1 MIAIQTKYLG
11 PTNTR
16 GSRIK
21 AWTSSGFSVTIPY
34 PHELSYEAVH
44 FKAVKALVT
53 KHKLDWDL
61 SDVRFGGTEHGYVF
75 CFASSVVEDIKEL
88 PNAAQHLQRL
98 ANCVKTHCL
107 AAGHSKAAN
116 NERRANEL
124 RAELKSKGISVP
136 SDEQLL
142 KVGVFNGE
150 GSY

>member
-1 MIAIQTKYLG
+1 MIAIQTKYL
-11 PTNTR
+11 PASNTR

-34 PHELSYEAVH
+34 PHDLSHEAVH
-44 FKAVKALVT
+44 FEAVKALVT

-61 SDVRFGGTEHGYVF
+61 SDMRFGGTEHGYVF
-75 CFASSVVEDIKEL
+75 CFAGSVIEY
-88 PNAAQHLQRL
+88 NASQHDLQKL
-98 ANCVKTHCL
+98 ANCVKTYYL

-116 NERRANEL
+116 NERLANEL
-124 RAELKSKGISVP
+124 REEFRSKGIPVP

-142 KVGVFNGE
+142 KVGIFNGE